1 MLDDI
6 VFEKAQADRIA
17 LSGQRPVSDA
27 PVSEGVLLHA
37 SGIEVTFG
45 GVKALAGVSFEVA
58 RGQVYAIIGP
68 NGAGKTTLLNVVSG
82 VYAPSS
88 GQLTVRGVDL
98 TRFGVKSRASLRVGR
113 TFQSPT
119 LFKGMTVLGNILVGR
134 HSHMR
139 AGLISCAAFWGP
151 ARTEE
156 RLQRRRA
163 EEILKFLGLDALKD
177 AQVDALPYGLQKRV
191 ELGRALALE
200 PELLLLDEPMAGM
213 TPGEKNEMVWLIRE
227 LNRSHGITVILIEH
241 DMGVVM
247 KISQRILVLD
257 HGIRIAEGSAA
268 EVASDPTVIAA
279 YLGQD

>member
-6 VFEKAQADRIA
+6 VFEKAEADRIA
-17 LSGQRPVSDA
+17 LSRQRVVPDI
-27 PVSEGVLLHA
+27 PIPDGVLLRA

-58 RGQVYAIIGP
+58 PGQVYAIIGP

-88 GQLTVRGVDL
+88 GQLTVRGIDL

-119 LFKGMTVLGNILVGR
+119 LFKGMTVLENILIGR

-151 ARTEE
+151 ARAEE
-156 RLQRRRA
+156 RLQRKRA
-163 EEILKFLGLDALKD
+163 GEILKFLGLDAIKD

-213 TPGEKNEMVWLIRE
+213 TPGEKKEMVQLIRE

-257 HGIRIAEGSAA
+257 HGMRIAEGSPA